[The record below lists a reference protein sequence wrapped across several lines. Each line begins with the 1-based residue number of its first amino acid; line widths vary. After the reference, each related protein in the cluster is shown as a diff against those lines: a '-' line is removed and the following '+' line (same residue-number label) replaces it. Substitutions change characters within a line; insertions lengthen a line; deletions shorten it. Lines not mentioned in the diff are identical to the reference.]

1 MRASPTTPPC
11 SWPGGKTVFAEQIID
26 LLFGVG
32 HSAAWDRM
40 DCFSET
46 TYFEPCCGMA
56 AVALHVRDGGFP
68 GRMVLTDLD
77 PSVVNLWRVVK
88 ESPYEIAECL
98 GRLAAD
104 TSEPEFYRLRDLQ
117 NADVQNPVEHAAR
130 MIYLSK
136 RAHGGLFRRNG
147 SGKFNVPVGHGKGV
161 QFSPP
166 TEEYFIA
173 LSDMLHNTVIA
184 RANGLDTISLAGR
197 GDYVFADP
205 PYADSHSYGDPNRW
219 GFDKTAEVVR
229 SLERAADRGAK
240 CAMTEHDSP
249 AIRGLLSSKWAIHPV
264 EVSARIQRKVAGVD
278 RPVRRE
284 IIAVIG

>member
-1 MRASPTTPPC
+1 M
-11 SWPGGKTVFAEQIID
+11 FAEQIID
-26 LLFGVG
+26 LLFGSG
-32 HSAAWDRM
+32 HTAAWDRM
-40 DCFSET
+40 DCFDQT
-46 TYFEPCCGMA
+46 TYFEPFCGMA
-56 AVALHVRDGGFP
+56 AVALKARDGGFP

-88 ESPYEIAECL
+88 DRPYEIAECL

-104 TSEPEFYRLRDLQ
+104 MTEPEFYRLRSMQ
-117 NADVQNPVEHAAR
+117 NADVQDPVEHAAR

-136 RAHGGLFRRNG
+136 RAFGGMFRRNS
-147 SGKFNVPVGHGKGV
+147 SGQFNMPVGHGV
-161 QFSPP
+161 RFTPQA
-166 TEEYFIA
+166 EAYFVS
-173 LSDMLHNTVIA
+173 LSDMLHNTAIA
-184 RANGLDTISLAGR
+184 RAKGLDTISLAGR

-219 GFDKTAEVVR
+219 GLDKTAAVVR
-229 SLERAADRGAK
+229 ALEHAASRGAR
-240 CAMTEHDSP
+240 CALTEHDSP
-249 AIRGLLSSKWAIHPV
+249 AVRGLLSSRWSIHPV